1 MALDLQ
7 WILRYDTKIQAT
19 KGKKMDF
26 IKTKS
31 FCANV
36 QRHYQ
41 ESEMI
46 TYRIGENI
54 HKSYI
59 L

>member
-1 MALDLQ
+1 MTQ
-7 WILRYDTKIQAT
+7 KYKQQ
-19 KGKKMDF
+19 KEKKMDF